1 MLRVRSHFEFDAKYQ
16 WICGTSKI
24 KSVSYYNRKKI
35 QRHLQ
40 GIWHNSNTSLDVLTL
55 HTKNTNL
62 KNAAPLSFDAV
73 DIADKIINGLR
84 PVFLSWSS
92 FKNSLYSLI
101 ILAFLVLGILLFLS
115 F

>member
-1 MLRVRSHFEFDAKYQ
+1 
-16 WICGTSKI
+16 
-24 KSVSYYNRKKI
+24 
-35 QRHLQ
+35 
-40 GIWHNSNTSLDVLTL
+40 
-55 HTKNTNL
+55 
-62 KNAAPLSFDAV
+62 V